1 MTTATTR
8 PARLAVVD
16 LIAFLVLALGIGLAT
31 GIVLGGAVL
40 LLAGGDPASGQA
52 ALDASMLAV
61 R

>member
-8 PARLAVVD
+8 PSRVAAVD
-16 LIAFLVLALGIGLAT
+16 LIAFLVLALGIGLTA

-40 LLAGGDPASGQA
+40 LLAGGDPTAGQA
-52 ALDASMLAV
+52 AIGATTIAV